1 MSIKTINIGNIQIY
15 IERDPE
21 GFISLS
27 TDGYRPGGLD
37 PIIAALRALQ
47 TEDDQEHDALAAE
60 HEAWVQ
66 RGGPLGAR

>member
-1 MSIKTINIGNIQIY
+1 MSIKTINIGNIRIY

-21 GFISLS
+21 GFVSLS
-27 TDGYRPGGLD
+27 TDGYTHEAIGPLL
-37 PIIAALRALQ
+37 ANLRALQ
-47 TEDDQEHDALAAE
+47 TDDDREHDEISAE

>member
-1 MSIKTINIGNIQIY
+1 MTTIHIGIVNVY
-15 IERDPE
+15 VERDPD
-21 GFISLS
+21 GYVSLS
-27 TDGYRPGGLD
+27 TDGYGEGGLD

-47 TEDDQEHDALAAE
+47 TDDDREHDGISAQ

>member
-15 IERDPE
+15 VERDKE

-47 TEDDQEHDALAAE
+47 TEDDQEHDEIRAE
-60 HEAWVQ
+60 HDAWV
-66 RGGPLGAR
+66 RSGGPRAAR